1 MQAWSEKIPATVRT
15 IPAAMENAN
24 AVCSALLRFF
34 LSLPHKTA
42 GSQLPP
48 LRKALQKSQR
58 SDWRS
63 DWQNLQLQQVPVSY
77 ETAYNNSIR
86 RIINLL
92 KKMFQIQ

>member
-1 MQAWSEKIPATVRT
+1 MLY
-15 IPAAMENAN
+15 
-24 AVCSALLRFF
+24 AVPYSDSSYL
-34 LSLPHKTA
+34 LPHKTA
-42 GSQLPP
+42 RSQLLP
-48 LRKALQKSQR
+48 LKKALQKSQR

-77 ETAYNNSIR
+77 ETADNNSIC